1 MNMETLSTHTTIGKV
16 DLDEIKAQLRNRAEE
31 LARFLFPLG
40 KMSSNDWTIGDIN
53 GTASRKPTGI
63 GSLGVCVRGVKA
75 GAWRDHANGEG
86 QGETLLDLWARRHG
100 YHGTEGWI
108 VRAGEECAAWL
119 GGTFQKRGSNGAN
132 GSHAAPVTR
141 PAAPPAPPRSRKTPP
156 ATELPSYEAEW
167 SASVEAMGEDD
178 MMKLAGVRGI
188 NLGFLQFLKENRLLG
203 VTKTKHGPAYS
214 LPVHDTKGTVIAA
227 HVRNRLVDAE
237 KKLITPPLPKWQ
249 YRYNGDKSPG
259 TQPLIIGDVA
269 KVKQIWVF
277 ESQWDAFAVLD
288 RLNFHKRPL
297 ESWPVAIFITR
308 GASNGA
314 LIARVAKEGKSFI
327 LWPQNDQP
335 DDSGKIASEEWVNR
349 ILETLGSLPV
359 RRVNTPAEY
368 EDPNAWL
375 KAQPEATAEKIHE
388 LIAQAQP
395 ARATKL
401 PLVRDMAFAI
411 RPENRTPEPPQV
423 IEGLLHRGS
432 KLIVGGTSKG
442 RKSFS
447 LLDLAVA
454 VATGSKWWGFQCVQ
468 GRVLYLNFE
477 IQQPFLEGRVAII
490 AERKGAAMMPGGFLA
505 MTLRGMTE
513 TVENIADELIKYIL
527 SLEPFALI
535 IFDPIYKLMAG
546 RDENKAG
553 DVTAIMAQ
561 LEKIAVQTGAAV
573 AFGAHYSK
581 GNQAGKESIDRIG
594 GSGAFAR
601 DPDAIMTMTAHEE
614 SEDHFTVQS
623 TLRNFAPIEPFVLA
637 WEYPL
642 FSRDTTGLDPAALK
656 MPKKPGERAQG
667 VKPVT
672 ERKNSKLT
680 PALEMLRTCYLEIPR
695 AMRFGEIMERAK
707 LHCMNAQ
714 GNPLTK
720 PTAKSYFFCL
730 KANDYLKKD
739 ESTGN
744 WITTAKGDAYLDGLA
759 EPQTEGN

>member
-1 MNMETLSTHTTIGKV
+1 M
-16 DLDEIKAQLRNRAEE
+16 DLDEIKRQLRDRAEE
-31 LARFLFPLG
+31 LAHFLFPLG
-40 KMSSNDWTIGDIN
+40 KQSSKDWTIGDIN
-53 GTASRKPTGI
+53 GTPSRKPTGI
-63 GSLGVCVRGVKA
+63 GSLGVCVNGIKA
-75 GAWRDHANGEG
+75 GAWRDHAYGTGE
-86 QGETLLDLWARRHG
+86 GETLLDLWARRYG
-100 YHGTEGWI
+100 YHGTDGWVI
-108 VRAGEECAAWL
+108 KAGAEAAAWL
-119 GGTFQKRGSNGAN
+119 GGEFEKRGTN
-132 GSHAAPVTR
+132 GSKPAPSAQSKASNTK
-141 PAAPPAPPRSRKTPP
+141 PAPPPPPPPKARKSEPMP
-156 ATELPSYEAEW
+156 ELPSYEEEW
-167 SASVEAMGEDD
+167 TKAVEALNDD
-178 MMKLAGVRGI
+178 SMLKLAGDRGL
-188 NLGFLQFLKENRLLG
+188 NLGFIQFLKEHRLMG
-203 VTKTKHGPAYS
+203 TVATKHGPAFA
-214 LPVHDTKGTVIAA
+214 LPVHDPEGKVVAA
-227 HVRNRLVDAE
+227 HVRNRIKDTE
-237 KKLITPPLPKWQ
+237 KKKIDPPLPAWQ

-277 ESQWDAFAVLD
+277 ESQWDAFAALD
-288 RLNFHKRPL
+288 RLSFHKRPL

-359 RRVNTPAEY
+359 RRVNTPAEF

-375 KAQPEATAEKIHE
+375 KAQPEATADKILE

-477 IQQPFLEGRVAII
+477 IQQPFLEGRVSII
-490 AERKGAAMMPGGFLA
+490 AERKGAAMMPGNFLA

-672 ERKNSKLT
+672 ERKNGRLAPSLD
-680 PALEMLRTCYLEIPR
+680 MLKACWHDIPR
-695 AMRFGEIMERAK
+695 ALTYGSFLDRAK
-707 LHCMNAQ
+707 LRCVNGA
-714 GNPLTK
+714 GNPLPE
-720 PTAKSYFFCL
+720 PTAKDYFGCL
-730 KANDYLKKD
+730 KSNDYIKKD
-739 ESTGN
+739 GRN
-744 WITTAKGDAYLDGLA
+744 WITTEKGDAYLDEQNPPEQP
-759 EPQTEGN
+759 EPEQQEPDPLLL